1 MPITVIIL
9 SQGNELLNGS
19 ILNTNVQYL
28 GAELAKYDTR
38 VLEHRCLPDDVDA
51 IAQAYKES
59 LAKAQIVI
67 SSGGLGPTMDDCT
80 RQACTK
86 AFSCTLSPHERS
98 IQEIRA
104 WYKKKNRPCS
114 DAVLNM
120 GHLPSIAVAIT
131 NPCGSAPSFYITQ
144 NKSTLF
150 CFPGVPR
157 ELKELF
163 IQEVIP
169 ILPPQTSPPLSIGC
183 FGTGESGLMA
193 LIKDIPQ
200 PISYRSSR
208 MGIRVTFYA
217 QLNEAQ
223 KIAIKQ
229 NLSPYLYAW
238 GHSSMPKAIG
248 ELLVQRG
255 ETISTAESCTSGA
268 IAAQLTSIPGASRYF
283 LEGVAV
289 YSNEAKIRTCGV
301 PRDMIEAYGAVSE
314 PVAIA
319 LAQGMRTYAQ
329 STWSL
334 SVTGIA
340 GPGGGSIEKPVGT
353 VHIAVSGP
361 TGTHHKKLQLTGNRE
376 QITQSTMGHVLF
388 LLHQQLLHLL

>member
-9 SQGNELLNGS
+9 TQGNELLNGS
-19 ILNTNVQYL
+19 VINTNIQFL
-28 GAELAKYDTR
+28 GAELAKYDTV
-38 VLEHRCLPDDVDA
+38 VLEHRCLRDNVDD
-51 IAQAYKES
+51 IAQAYIES
-59 LAKAQIVI
+59 LDKAQLVI

-80 RQACTK
+80 RHACAK
-86 AFSCTLSPHERS
+86 AFSCTLEPHVRAIGE
-98 IQEIRA
+98 IQA

-114 DAVLNM
+114 QSVLNM
-120 GHLPSIAVAIT
+120 GHLPSLATAIT
-131 NPCGSAPSFYITQ
+131 NPCGSAPSFSITREGR
-144 NKSTLF
+144 TLF

-163 IQEVIP
+163 FQEIIP
-169 ILPPQTSPPLSIGC
+169 LLPTQAHPPLSIGC

-217 QLNEAQ
+217 QLREEEKQIIQ
-223 KIAIKQ
+223 K
-229 NLSPYLYAW
+229 NLSSYLYAW
-238 GHSSMPKAIG
+238 GHSSMPRAIG
-248 ELLVQRG
+248 ELLVRRG
-255 ETISTAESCTSGA
+255 ETLSTAESCTSGA

-283 LEGVAV
+283 LEGAAV
-289 YSNEAKIRTCGV
+289 YSNQAKIRTCNV
-301 PRDMIEAYGAVSE
+301 PREMIEEHGAVSE

-319 LAQGMRTYAQ
+319 LAQGMKNRSQ

-334 SVTGIA
+334 SVTGVA

-361 TGTHHKKLQLTGNRE
+361 TGTFHKKLQLTGDRS
-376 QITQSTMGHVLF
+376 QITQSTIGHVLF
-388 LLHQQLLHLL
+388 LLHTHLQS

>member
-9 SQGNELLNGS
+9 TQGNELLNGS

-28 GAELAKYDTR
+28 GAELAKYDTL
-38 VLEHRCLPDDVDA
+38 VLEHRCLPDDVDI
-51 IAQAYKES
+51 IAQAYTES
-59 LAKAQIVI
+59 LAKAQVVI

-80 RQACTK
+80 RHACVK
-86 AFSCTLSPHERS
+86 AFSCTLEPHARS
-98 IQEIRA
+98 IKEIQA
-104 WYKKKNRPCS
+104 WYKKKNRSCS
-114 DAVLNM
+114 AAVMKM
-120 GHLPSIAVAIT
+120 GNLPSISKAIT
-131 NPCGSAPSFYITQ
+131 NPCGSAPSFSI
-144 NKSTLF
+144 NHKGNTLF

-163 IQEVIP
+163 VQEIIP
-169 ILPPQTSPPLSIGC
+169 ILPPQKHSPLSIGC
-183 FGTGESGLMA
+183 FGTGESGLMT

-217 QLNEAQ
+217 KLSEEQQ
-223 KIAIKQ
+223 QIIKK
-229 NLSPYLYAW
+229 NLSSHLYAW

-248 ELLVQRG
+248 ELLVHRK

-283 LEGVAV
+283 LEGAAV
-289 YSNEAKIRTCGV
+289 YSNEAKIRTCSV
-301 PRDMIEAYGAVSE
+301 PRDMIEKHGAVSK
-314 PVAIA
+314 PVSIA
-319 LAQGMRTYAQ
+319 LAQGMRNYAQ
-329 STWSL
+329 STWAI

-376 QITQSTMGHVLF
+376 QITRSTIGHVLF
-388 LLHQQLLHLL
+388 LLYRQLQS